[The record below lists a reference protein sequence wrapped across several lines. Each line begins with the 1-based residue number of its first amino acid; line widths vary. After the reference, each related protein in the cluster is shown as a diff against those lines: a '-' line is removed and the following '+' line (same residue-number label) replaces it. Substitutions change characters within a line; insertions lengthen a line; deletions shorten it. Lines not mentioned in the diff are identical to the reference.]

1 VTVVDD
7 SFWPTVVAPIFIDG
21 GDAGAWPPVVP
32 TPKIDVNVAVSIP
45 TIPAHLPGQ
54 SPPDASSIA
63 ALVPVIAPIVEVAVE
78 IDTDAIW
85 GFESL
90 LPPTPDVHRAGR
102 RAAVRPDQASAP
114 TNAPA
119 TLAPIVAPAGA
130 PAQETAEPAKAGA
143 GSSSRGFFRG
153 PLPLEFPPL
162 QARNSSLTGGGS
174 APTVLVF
181 AFATLIGFFVLAAP
195 GLGRRI
201 RLARYPRPRGRDGS
215 SIDRPG

>member
-1 VTVVDD
+1 
-7 SFWPTVVAPIFIDG
+7 VAPIFIDG
-21 GDAGAWPPVVP
+21 GDADVDDWPPVVP
-32 TPKIDVNVAVSIP
+32 TPTIDVNVAVSIP
-45 TIPAHLPGQ
+45 TIPA
-54 SPPDASSIA
+54 PPDASSIA
-63 ALVPVIAPIVEVAVE
+63 ALVPVVTPIVEVAVDAD
-78 IDTDAIW
+78 IDAFS
-85 GFESL
+85 GFEPVL
-90 LPPTPDVHRAGR
+90 TTPKPDVHHTAR
-102 RAAVRPDQASAP
+102 RAAVKPDRASVPTSAP
-114 TNAPA
+114 AFAPA
-119 TLAPIVAPAGA
+119 LTPAPAPA
-130 PAQETAEPAKAGA
+130 PETARPGRASA
-143 GSSSRGFFRG
+143 GSSTRGFFRG